1 MDHEQVLTAMN
12 FAAAV
17 GKLKQSLDREDG
29 ATLDAAD
36 VKALVWGLQTLR
48 RGSDDASR
56 AAADRRRAAAGGG

>member
-1 MDHEQVLTAMN
+1 VDHEQVLTAMN

-56 AAADRRRAAAGGG
+56 AAADRRRAAAGGR